1 MGVFIE
7 ICRIISYS
15 FLIYFQSFHFMP
27 HIKKSHSLCYEIL
40 FAPLIFYIIPFYS
53 IYPSSDGNLMSPS

>member
-40 FAPLIFYIIPFYS
+40 
-53 IYPSSDGNLMSPS
+53 NLRQINQTIQKQAMQGEKNA